1 MPQDFQESLHRK
13 TPSVVVAFASGA
25 GRFEWGRTL
34 DAIGVDHVL
43 MRDTTDRWYLRG
55 VQGIG
60 NVFDVCNYL
69 IGLGERYK
77 RVILLGLS
85 SGSYAALFY
94 GSAVTVDLVVA
105 ISPITGKG
113 DKIRD
118 DFDPWWWHRIEHGPE
133 HAPVGD
139 LKTISG
145 GLTAKKTIA
154 FVSDGEG
161 TELDRTMAERIGIP
175 PQNIF
180 NVAGFSHSGLARGLV
195 DLGIIREILQCG

>member
-1 MPQDFQESLHRK
+1 MPDFKESLHRK
-13 TPSVVVAFASGA
+13 SSSVVVAFASGA

-34 DAIGVDHVL
+34 EAIGVDHVL
-43 MRDTTDRWYLRG
+43 MRDTSDRWYLRG
-55 VQGIG
+55 VYGIG
-60 NVFDVCNYL
+60 DDALDVCDYL
-69 IGLGERYK
+69 IALGERYK

-113 DKIRD
+113 DAIKG
-118 DFDPWWWHRIEHGPE
+118 DFDPKWWHRIEHGPE

-139 LKTISG
+139 LKTIYG
-145 GLTAKKTIA
+145 GLKAKKTIA
-154 FVSDGEG
+154 FISDGEG
-161 TELDRTMAERIGIP
+161 TELDRTMAERIGVP
-175 PQNIF
+175 SQHIF

-195 DLGIIREILQCG
+195 DLGVIREILQCG